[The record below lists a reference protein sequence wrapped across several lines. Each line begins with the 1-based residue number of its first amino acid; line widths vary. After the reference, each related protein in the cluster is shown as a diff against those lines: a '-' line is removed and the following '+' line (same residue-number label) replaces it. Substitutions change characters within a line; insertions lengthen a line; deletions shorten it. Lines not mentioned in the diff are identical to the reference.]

1 MIRSKIKNN
10 SALGGSKPAVH
21 TALSLTNI
29 KITAFICRQA
39 PGGRNVAFIIC
50 CEEEEE
56 GCRGLAVLIRDS

>member
-21 TALSLTNI
+21 TALSLTII

-50 CEEEEE
+50 
-56 GCRGLAVLIRDS
+56 